1 MDIHLTPEAR
11 ELLLEDKLSE
21 LPDAPGVYLYKD
33 GRGRVLYVGKA
44 ASLRSRVRSYFQ
56 KSAQHPPKTLALV
69 AEIRDLEL
77 ILTASGTEALILENN
92 LIKRER
98 PRYNVL
104 MRDDKNFPYLKMTF
118 GDPFP
123 RVVLVR
129 RAKLDGSLYF
139 GPFLPASGARKAL
152 RMVARFFRV
161 AICHERL
168 DGSRPR
174 PCLYYQLNQCTG
186 PCAGLVAQED
196 YRQQVQEARMF
207 LEGRNRELLG
217 RLKERMQ
224 EASRQEQF
232 ETAAHYRDLLHS
244 IEGLAV
250 RQRFSS
256 VGLED
261 QDYFAHHREGDQAA
275 LQIFQ
280 MRHGVVASRREF
292 TFEKASEPE
301 DELTAAYLQQYYA
314 SVEEVPAE
322 IYVPAEPAGKDLLE
336 EWLSQRKGVR
346 VRILVPHRGPKRAFL
361 ETVAQNAKLAF
372 ESVFRS
378 GHTHGVEA
386 AEALRESLGLEET
399 PLRIEAFDISNLH
412 GSDSVASMVVWEGGK
427 MRPAEYRTFRVKTVE
442 GADDFASI
450 AEVVGRRYTRLVRE
464 GKDLPDLVLIDGGKG
479 QLSAA
484 AAVLEKLDLVTL
496 RLVSIAKREEI
507 LHLKGQ
513 DREFALDHS
522 SPALHLVQ
530 RIRDEAHRFAIT
542 RHRRSRSR
550 RTLTTALMEIP
561 GIGVSRARRLL
572 KTFGSVKG
580 ILAASQED
588 LVREVG
594 PALAERIRRNLS
606 GPGAREAGEPSV
618 KADLTH

>member
-1 MDIHLTPEAR
+1 MDIHLTPEVR

-118 GDPFP
+118 GDAFP

-186 PCAGLVAQED
+186 PCAGLVARED

-207 LEGRNRELLG
+207 LEGRNRELLA
-217 RLKERMQ
+217 RLKERMR
-224 EASRQEQF
+224 EASLHEQF

-244 IEGLAV
+244 IEGLVV
-250 RQRFSS
+250 RQRFTS

-314 SVEEVPAE
+314 SVEDVPAE

-336 EWLSQRKGVR
+336 EWLGQRKGVR
-346 VRILVPHRGPKRAFL
+346 VRILVPQRGPKRAFL

-386 AEALRESLGLEET
+386 AEALREALGLEET

-427 MRPAEYRTFRVKTVE
+427 MRPSEYRTFRVKTVE

-496 RLVSIAKREEI
+496 RLVSIAKKEEI
-507 LHLKGQ
+507 LHLKGH
-513 DREFALDHS
+513 DREIALDHS
-522 SPALHLVQ
+522 SPALHLIQ

-542 RHRRSRSR
+542 RHRRSRTR

-572 KTFGSVKG
+572 RTFGSVKG
-580 ILAASQED
+580 ILAASPDD
-588 LVREVG
+588 LVKEVG

-606 GPGAREAGEPSV
+606 GPAAPGSGTPS
-618 KADLTH
+618 